1 MGYDFPF
8 LLHRFIP
15 FYSGAPAHDMHHL
28 RPLSCFEPW
37 LNYLDRIFG
46 IFCFNI
52 CVVLLSLAIFSF
64 FIVTTQ
70 ARFTAAIYAPIVTK
84 RTEKKKIFGQPK
96 AFFPKKNFILWPP
109 RRFRSAKRF
118 SVGIGTL
125 TLIIFFRLF
134 FILWNFKANGKK

>member
-52 CVVLLSLAIFSF
+52 CVVI
-64 FIVTTQ
+64 TTQ
-70 ARFTAAIYAPIVTK
+70 ARFTPTGAVLCSHCHQQDRKKENFRSTK
-84 RTEKKKIFGQPK
+84 S
-96 AFFPKKNFILWPP
+96 FFLKKNFYIVTT
-109 RRFRSAKRF
+109 RRFRFRSAKRF
-118 SVGIGTL
+118 SVGIVTL
-125 TLIIFFRLF
+125 ALIIFFRLF
-134 FILWNFKANGKK
+134 FIL